1 MNSETWLNF
10 VDMVQSPIFL
20 QFELAHSAVQLFL
33 PVQKIW
39 SQKVLNNSIMT

>member
-10 VDMVQSPIFL
+10 VDMVQPPIFL
-20 QFELAHSAVQLFL
+20 QFEPAHSAVQLFL